1 MAPSV
6 LTLGIQNSGGVLGL
20 TLNNSAIAQWD
31 GKDSQGNPVPMGFY
45 HVIVT
50 QTFTDGSQVQLQNS
64 VYWGDHAPIAAV
76 ILQAAPNWVTVGGTI
91 QLTAQVDGNPVNA
104 SGVVKIY
111 SLSGELLRQLDLAGG
126 RGIWDLTNLQGGS
139 VASGIYLV
147 VLDTKDAN
155 GNPARKVI
163 KVGIKH

>member
-6 LTLGIQNSGGVLGL
+6 LTLGIQNGGGVVNL
-20 TLNNSAIAQWD
+20 TLNNSAFTQWD
-31 GKDSQGNPVPMGFY
+31 GKNEQGVLVPMGFY

-64 VYWGDHAPIAAV
+64 VYWGDHAPVASV
-76 ILQAAPNWVTVGGTI
+76 ILQAAPNWVTAGGTV
-91 QLTAQVDGNPVNA
+91 QFTAQVDGNAVNA
-104 SGVVKIY
+104 SGAVRIY
-111 SLSGELLRQLDLAGG
+111 SLSGEFLRQLDLAGG
-126 RGIWDLTNLQGGS
+126 RGVWDLTNPQGDP